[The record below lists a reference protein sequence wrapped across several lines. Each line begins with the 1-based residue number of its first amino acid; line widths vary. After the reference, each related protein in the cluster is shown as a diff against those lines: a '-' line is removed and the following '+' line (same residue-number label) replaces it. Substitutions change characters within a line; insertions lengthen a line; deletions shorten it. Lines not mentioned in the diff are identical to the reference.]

1 MGSET
6 RASSQEGDDD
16 IERRVGL
23 PQDANR
29 EQRSANR
36 TNDRMD
42 GIPSRVDPRDL
53 VSEKLEEKKRPRD
66 PKNNRLA
73 QYSERLVGRA
83 EHDPMLVDRQAAHK
97 NREIKIETS
106 EAGKAERDTKELQL
120 IHAGTMRSR
129 CAKSRA
135 VFLSLNRIKKP
146 C

>member
-1 MGSET
+1 MRSET
-6 RASSQEGDDD
+6 RASRQEGDDD
-16 IERRVGL
+16 IERRARL
-23 PQDANR
+23 SQDPNR
-29 EQRSANR
+29 KQRSADR
-36 TNDRMD
+36 ANDGMD
-42 GIPSRVDPRDL
+42 GVPGRVDPRDFIG
-53 VSEKLEEKKRPRD
+53 EELQQIERTRD
-66 PKNNRLA
+66 PKNEWIA
-73 QYSERLVGRA
+73 EDAERLVGRA
-83 EHDPMLVDRQAAHK
+83 EHDPMLVDRQAGHK